1 MRLSAPIFRLKR
13 AAKLLSREARIPL
26 HDALDRVARSEGF
39 NSWSHL
45 SAAASHRTPVEML
58 YQSLAPGDVVLLGAR
73 PGHGKTLL
81 ALELLDEAIKEG
93 RRGFFFTLEFSEN
106 DVADCI
112 RAFNFDEALFRR
124 LVVDTSD
131 DIDADYMI
139 ARLAG
144 SAAGALIVID
154 YLQLLDQKRTNPA
167 LAEQMARLE
176 AFAREAG
183 AIMIAISQVDRA
195 FDPAQ
200 KRLPDIAD
208 IRLPN
213 PLDLAIFT
221 KTCFLH
227 DGEIELRSGLR
238 TG

>member
-26 HDALDRVARSEGF
+26 HDALDRIARSEGF

-154 YLQLLDQKRTNPA
+154 YLQLLDQKRTKPA
-167 LAEQMARLE
+167 LAEQMARQGFCARGWRRHNRDFTSRPRFRPRSE
-176 AFAREAG
+176 AAAGYRRYPASKSARPRHLHED
-183 AIMIAISQVDRA
+183 ML
-195 FDPAQ
+195 PA
-200 KRLPDIAD
+200 
-208 IRLPN
+208 
-213 PLDLAIFT
+213 
-221 KTCFLH
+221 
-227 DGEIELRSGLR
+227 
-238 TG
+238 